1 MGSCG
6 TWAGRELLVLLSGVW
21 LCAAQPTPP
30 GPTRSPAPPLK
41 FRLAGYP
48 RKHNE
53 GRVEVFY
60 NDEWGTICDDDFTL
74 ANAHV
79 LCRHLGFVAATGWAH
94 SAKYGTGVGKRGRWA
109 QPGCGCTLAHCRG
122 RCMCHG
128 GFACMCV
135 RHGGFVCTGV
145 CHGGIVCVCHGGFAC
160 TGVCHGG
167 FACMVG
173 GGGGRAA
180 EVPQVL
186 QLRRCTDP
194 GAHAVWGSCLAEQP
208 CGEVGAPH
216 LQVSARG
223 SGVSPAPALC
233 RGRAAPSPAP
243 ALLLRTVWSPAV
255 PHGHPLSLCLGLA
268 PLTTALVSGRANLA
282 GQPELRWR

>member
-6 TWAGRELLVLLSGVW
+6 TWAGRELLVLLSSVW

-122 RCMCHG
+122 RCTCHG

-135 RHGGFVCTGV
+135 CQGGFVCMGV
-145 CHGGIVCVCHGGFAC
+145 CHRGTVCVCHGGFAC

-173 GGGGRAA
+173 GGRAA

-186 QLRRCTDP
+186 QLRRCADP
-194 GAHAVWGSCLAEQP
+194 GAHAVWGFVP
-208 CGEVGAPH
+208 
-216 LQVSARG
+216 
-223 SGVSPAPALC
+223 
-233 RGRAAPSPAP
+233 GRAALWGGGSSPPAGLCSGLWCSTSPSFVPRKGCP
-243 ALLLRTVWSPAV
+243 QPSTRT
-255 PHGHPLSLCLGLA
+255 LA
-268 PLTTALVSGRANLA
+268 AHSVVSGCAPWAPPVPVPGL
-282 GQPELRWR
+282 GTPHHGPGVWQGESGWTT